1 MIYFYVIPVLARM
14 HAVVV
19 GTHALEQVEGVCG
32 GPGLYAY
39 RKGLHL
45 PRFYFFLGT
54 SAFYVW
60 LRH

>member
-1 MIYFYVIPVLARM
+1 MIYFYVIPILARM

-32 GPGLYAY
+32 GARAVCLREGAASPAL
-39 RKGLHL
+39 LL
-45 PRFYFFLGT
+45 FLGT